1 MRHQMMDWSEDH
13 QTQKKRHQ
21 TERLTLERLTNSS
34 KGYLESRPLEM
45 TSKQQQQQKVLTN

>member
-34 KGYLESRPLEM
+34 KGYLKGRPLEM
-45 TSKQQQQQKVLTN
+45 TSKQQQQRKVLTN